1 MNEKKDDK
9 PIEMPSRGRPRK
21 KYHNIDSV
29 FNNDFMHKSMYNSSM
44 GFDTSTEEMSL
55 GSMCPYNTRD
65 DSKLLEQF
73 NKIGDVINK
82 RSDQNVVNKIDES
95 KKEHPF
101 NITDDSSQINPRDI
115 QNSHN
120 SFIDSSINSEDN
132 IKNINHKM
140 RTPIFQYPQSPF
152 QYSHP
157 KMPFSQFEDYNKN
170 FFCKQDPSDIEDK
183 RSIYYEHKI
192 PSYYTNF
199 RPVLNTSNFFNPSQN
214 YIRPQSFYRP
224 PDDFDSPW
232 GYKKKRKNNP
242 ILWQYVKNFNDNY
255 QSIIHPSKYSSLDY
269 IQGTD
274 IFNRRGMN
282 ERECN
287 NSVLPLFLNSNKEL
301 NDEYKQII
309 KNFQKRV
316 KELDFTNVTVHQLKL
331 LMREFGLNHTGK
343 KNELIERAK
352 QTLIK
357 IDVACNAAHKKV
369 NEENKS
375 EEQIDE
381 EYENVFF

>member
-157 KMPFSQFEDYNKN
+157 K
-170 FFCKQDPSDIEDK
+170 C
-183 RSIYYEHKI
+183 
-192 PSYYTNF
+192 
-199 RPVLNTSNFFNPSQN
+199 
-214 YIRPQSFYRP
+214 
-224 PDDFDSPW
+224 
-232 GYKKKRKNNP
+232 
-242 ILWQYVKNFNDNY
+242 
-255 QSIIHPSKYSSLDY
+255 
-269 IQGTD
+269 
-274 IFNRRGMN
+274 
-282 ERECN
+282 
-287 NSVLPLFLNSNKEL
+287 LFLNLKIIIRISSVNKIL
-301 NDEYKQII
+301 RILKI
-309 KNFQKRV
+309 KDLFITNTKYHLTILI
-316 KELDFTNVTVHQLKL
+316 LDL
-331 LMREFGLNHTGK
+331 
-343 KNELIERAK
+343 
-352 QTLIK
+352 
-357 IDVACNAAHKKV
+357 
-369 NEENKS
+369 
-375 EEQIDE
+375 
-381 EYENVFF
+381 Y